1 MKIRMSL
8 ILLLS
13 VLAMPALAQD
23 ATDSDA
29 VHDDAV
35 SQLVGSWQTQ
45 FCAQDGSCETVER
58 TYEPVGDEG
67 LVHYTEMFGGE
78 ENEGFVAYDED
89 SGGFHELDYPADWDR
104 DRVASFYDNDPSMAG
119 FDDPGSTSRVLEWR
133 VSDDGDSMSI
143 NAFGDT
149 VVEETAGPLSAI
161 FTRVQQ
167 IGE

>member
-1 MKIRMSL
+1 MNIRMSL
-8 ILLLS
+8 ILS
-13 VLAMPALAQD
+13 CFALAFPAMAQD
-23 ATDSDA
+23 TSDNDA
-29 VHDDAV
+29 VHEDAV
-35 SQLVGSWQTQ
+35 SQLVGSWQSQ
-45 FCAQDGSCETVER
+45 LCAQDGSCATVER
-58 TYEPVGDEG
+58 TYEPVGDDG

-104 DRVASFYDNDPSMAG
+104 DRVASYYDNDPSMVG
-119 FDDPGSTSRVLEWR
+119 FDDPESTSRVMEWR

-149 VVEETAGPLSAI
+149 VIEESSGPLSAI

-167 IGE
+167 LGE